1 MRTKKI
7 YFIRGFFC
15 YIIENNIKILIK
27 EGKDMAKKK
36 TDYPVKFF
44 KGTSEQYNSII
55 PNMYTFYFLTDVDKV
70 YLGDIEISNR
80 DIAER
85 IEYLNIMLGKKANI
99 EMKTTAEWNEN
110 RSMIGQ
116 ENTFYIYTD
125 RDQKED
131 GEGNIIN
138 IPGIKVGDG
147 RAYLI
152 DLPFVDDLL
161 LTHINNLD
169 IHVTLADKAFWSNK
183 LNVDDE
189 QQIIDNSLI
198 FNRN

>member
-1 MRTKKI
+1 
-7 YFIRGFFC
+7 
-15 YIIENNIKILIK
+15 
-27 EGKDMAKKK
+27 MAKKK

-80 DIAER
+80 DITER
-85 IEYLNIMLGKKANI
+85 IEYLNQQLGAKANI
-99 EMKTTAEWNEN
+99 EMKTTAEWNEE

-116 ENTFYIYTD
+116 LNTFYIYTD

-131 GEGNIIN
+131 ENGNIIN

-183 LNVDDE
+183 LNVE
-189 QQIIDNSLI
+189 IIDNSLV

>member
-1 MRTKKI
+1 
-7 YFIRGFFC
+7 
-15 YIIENNIKILIK
+15 
-27 EGKDMAKKK
+27 MAKKK

-80 DIAER
+80 DITER
-85 IEYLNIMLGKKANI
+85 IEYLNQQLGTKANI
-99 EMKTTAEWNEN
+99 EMKTTAEWNEE

-116 ENTFYIYTD
+116 LNTFYIYTD

-131 GEGNIIN
+131 ENGNIIN

-183 LNVDDE
+183 LNVDDN
-189 QQIIDNSLI
+189 QQIIDNSLV